1 MKFNLMKSNHRRRR
15 RSLAV
20 QDVWTALSN
29 SFAHVLPDIINREGV
44 NNELLIPAANH
55 KKVNN
60 MFWLSFTV
68 TKEKLHNVDG
78 RCEGML
84 SIFTQIIS

>member
-1 MKFNLMKSNHRRRR
+1 MKFNLMKSNHSRR

-29 SFAHVLPDIINREGV
+29 SLAHVLPDIINREGV
-44 NNELLIPAANH
+44 NELLIPAANH
-55 KKVNN
+55 KKVNE
-60 MFWLSFTV
+60 MFWLSFAA

-84 SIFTQIIS
+84 SMFTQIIS

>member
-15 RSLAV
+15 SLGV
-20 QDVWTALSN
+20 QDAWTAYGN
-29 SFAHVLPDIINREGV
+29 SLAHVLPDIINREGD
-44 NNELLIPAANH
+44 NELLIPAASH
-55 KKVNN
+55 KMVNK
-60 MFWLSFTV
+60 MFWLSFAA